1 MVDCVGGGWVGVSA
15 VGGLSGKSCTE
26 LTPLHEAAILTFLIS
41 RFESKGL
48 VGEGGDPG
56 GVFEGEVEA
65 VDDIISVARTSFPGL
80 DSLNSPL
87 RLLFDAF
94 VNSLSDSFF
103 LDTFNFFLFI

>member
-1 MVDCVGGGWVGVSA
+1 MGGGWVGVSA
-15 VGGLSGKSCTE
+15 VGVLSGKSCTE

-56 GVFEGEVEA
+56 GVFEGEIEA
-65 VDDIISVARTSFPGL
+65 VDDIKSVARTSFPGL

-87 RLLFDAF
+87 
-94 VNSLSDSFF
+94 
-103 LDTFNFFLFI
+103 